1 MSYSSTVPA
10 KTAGVDGAS
19 DRVQVVDAD
28 QEIQALLDALEDPAC
43 RAILAET
50 GDASLSASELSAACD
65 LPLSTTYRKLDALT
79 DAALLEERTRIQRSG
94 KHASEYSRRVEDVV
108 VSVGDE
114 VALLVSDR
122 EDPDAPAGVGL
133 ATR

>member
-1 MSYSSTVPA
+1 MSHTSTVPA
-10 KTAGVDGAS
+10 RTADVDGAS
-19 DRVQVVDAD
+19 DHVQIVDAD
-28 QEIQALLDALEDPAC
+28 HEVQALLDALDDPAC
-43 RAILAET
+43 RAILVET

-79 DAALLEERTRIQRSG
+79 DAELLEERTRIQRSG

-108 VSVGDE
+108 VSVGEE

-122 EDPDAPAGVGL
+122 EDPDAPADVGI